1 MDTIPERFP
10 RGTGQ
15 LPRAAVAAYAMA
27 VLAAAVSIAVGLIE
41 GTGYSVAIGIGVAVV
56 NAVTWTVIGTAVALL
71 AQIADRR

>member
-10 RGTGQ
+10 RAAGQ

-27 VLAAAVSIAVGLIE
+27 VLTAAISLAVGLIE
-41 GTGYSVAIGIGVAVV
+41 GTGYSIAIGIGAAVV
-56 NAVTWTVIGTAVALL
+56 NAAVWAVVGTAVALL